1 MVVVIVKAFK
11 AKLGSGPL
19 ALPSVP
25 QLLQWFSQSQ
35 LGTLGAAGVLA

>member
-1 MVVVIVKAFK
+1 MDVVIVKAFK
-11 AKLGSGPL
+11 AKLGSGPR

-25 QLLQWFSQSQ
+25 HLLQRLSQSQ